1 MYNIKQPSQ
10 FSTLRD
16 YFLPAIHHTTL
27 VGKKKMYNL
36 SIPLGGK
43 EIQIKR
49 SSKKIKHAS
58 FAKVIQGAVLRMQKL
73 FHPDKLNLSVII
85 NKQPVESDLTLE
97 FELVNTNKF
106 IIANEEYF
114 LTIVANYSYLK
125 PDKVTYYPIL
135 YRQWCSNGA
144 VSILNEQFKE
154 IIPVDKILEIGC
166 EWTRCN
172 FETYKNMASS
182 YFEILKKTENS
193 PERLSQN
200 ASRLADSLFSI
211 NDRKK
216 SKRNEL
222 LIYDNPE
229 ERININS
236 YLSKNMEL
244 LGTNQFA
251 VLNALT
257 EYASQEE
264 NLNLRYQYF
273 MSIGKYLSKEM
284 KKSAKINKDYWS
296 ESLDW
301 GELNKII
308 NYER

>member
-1 MYNIKQPSQ
+1 MYNIKQPAQ

-58 FAKVIQGAVLRMQKL
+58 FAKVILGAVLRMQKL

-85 NKQPVESDLTLE
+85 NKHPVESDLTLE

-125 PDKVTYYPIL
+125 TDKVTYYPIL

-229 ERININS
+229 ERVNINS

-284 KKSAKINKDYWS
+284 KKSAIINKDYWS

>member
-1 MYNIKQPSQ
+1 MYNIKQPSP
-10 FSTLRD
+10 FSTLKE
-16 YFLPAIHHTTL
+16 YYLPAIHHLTL

-58 FAKVIQGAVLRMQKL
+58 FAKVILGAVLRMQKL
-73 FHPDKLNLSVII
+73 FQPDMLNLAVII
-85 NKQPVESDLTLE
+85 NKRPSEHDLTLE

-114 LTIVANYSYLK
+114 LTIVANYSYAK
-125 PDKVTYYPIL
+125 PDKVSYYPIL

-144 VSILNEQFKE
+144 VSILSEQFKE
-154 IIPVDKILEIGC
+154 IIQVEKILEIGC

-172 FETYKNMASS
+172 FESYKNMATS
-182 YFEILKKTENS
+182 YFENLKRIEDNL
-193 PERLSQN
+193 ERLRKN
-200 ASRLADSLFSI
+200 ANQLADSLFNNRARRNS
-211 NDRKK
+211 KK
-216 SKRNEL
+216 DLFESNVLK
-222 LIYDNPE
+222 
-229 ERININS
+229 ERRSVNS
-236 YLSKNMEL
+236 YLSKNIEQ
-244 LGTNQFA
+244 LGSNQYA

-264 NLNLRYQYF
+264 DLELRYQYF

-284 KKSAKINKDYWS
+284 KKTAKFNKEYWS
-296 ESLDW
+296 DSLDW
-301 GELNKII
+301 IGLSRLAN
-308 NYER
+308 